1 MIRALPLLAALLV
14 SACAAP
20 RQVAARPPP
29 LAGVP
34 LSVTARALDGAEVRL
49 GGPGEVRVIDVFA
62 SWCEPCRAQLPALG
76 RLAEA
81 HAGRGLAVVV
91 VSLDEDRAALDRFL
105 AQVSVSLPVLW
116 DRGGEAVVPAL
127 QIQRLPTTFVVDRA
141 GVIRDVHLG
150 YDARSDAKL
159 ERDVEEL
166 LAER

>member
-1 MIRALPLLAALLV
+1 
-14 SACAAP
+14 
-20 RQVAARPPP
+20 
-29 LAGVP
+29 
-34 LSVTARALDGAEVRL
+34 
-49 GGPGEVRVIDVFA
+49 
-62 SWCEPCRAQLPALG
+62 
-76 RLAEA
+76 
-81 HAGRGLAVVV
+81 
-91 VSLDEDRAALDRFL
+91 
-105 AQVSVSLPVLW
+105 VSVSLPVLW